1 MADAEPTLAAGA
13 PEPRAASL
21 LVGHDDAERVLRQ
34 AWDSGRLAHAW
45 LIHGPRGVGKAT
57 LAYRFARFVL
67 AHGAFEKD
75 ALDPAKGLLGV
86 SPESR
91 LWRRIASGSHGG
103 LFVLEPGYDEQRGR
117 PRSEI
122 MVDEVR
128 RLVGFLTL
136 TPGEGIWRVAIVDSA
151 DALNRHAANALLKM
165 LEEPPARV
173 VFLLLSE
180 NPSALLATL
189 RSRCRRL
196 ALRPVGT
203 SEIERLLRLHRPD
216 LTGQAARTLAEIADG
231 SPGQAIE
238 LAEEEGAELF
248 GAVFRLIGELPELK
262 TAAVH
267 ALAAIHGDTIFRAG
281 LHKTKYS
288 LTDVFFDTALQQMT
302 EPSRRGAVFGASMAT
317 MSTTMMAGV
326 ALAPLLA
333 GAFAPSAIFWVVAGA
348 LGVAGGIGLLASAS
362 RHSTAILSA
371 RRSA

>member
-13 PEPRAASL
+13 PEPRAATL

-122 MVDEVR
+122 TVDEVR

-203 SEIERLLRLHRPD
+203 SEIERLLRLHRPE
-216 LTGQAARTLAEIADG
+216 LTSDAARTLAAIADG

-267 ALAAIHGDTIFRAG
+267 ALAARASPRG
-281 LHKTKYS
+281 RGTGASRRLLELVLWWLARLVRQGATGEWLPEVVPGERQLAQRLLGAAPLDRWVALWEKLS
-288 LTDVFFDTALQQMT
+288 AALTDAERYNLDRKQIV
-302 EPSRRGAVFGASMAT
+302 
-317 MSTTMMAGV
+317 
-326 ALAPLLA
+326 
-333 GAFAPSAIFWVVAGA
+333 
-348 LGVAGGIGLLASAS
+348 
-362 RHSTAILSA
+362 LSA
-371 RRSA
+371 FLSLERAAQGRAAP